1 MSQKIIRKRF
11 DIQVAALGDLVKKD
25 FQLEKTI
32 NKITAL
38 TVTSDRDDLLFYRG
52 SQKIEINGAEIFPD
66 GYESKLLL
74 SGISL
79 APNDRYYTL
88 LESEGEIGN
97 GIISLSYQDTDH
109 PLAPFAAYRVS
120 LYIEAEV

>member
-11 DIQVAALGDLVKKD
+11 DIQVTAIGELVKKD

-32 NKITAL
+32 RKITGLAI
-38 TVTSDRDDLLFYRG
+38 TSDRDDLIFYRG
-52 SQKIEINGAEIFPD
+52 SQKIELNGGEIFPD
-66 GYESKLLL
+66 GYESKLLIA
-74 SGISL
+74 GISL
-79 APNDRYYTL
+79 DPNDRYYSL

-97 GIISLSYQDTDH
+97 GIISIAYQDTDH

-120 LYIEAEV
+120 LYVEAEV

>member
-11 DIQVAALGDLVKKD
+11 DIQVATLGELVKKD

-32 NKITAL
+32 KQIVGL
-38 TVTSDRDDLLFYRG
+38 TITSDRDDLLFYRG

-66 GYESKLLL
+66 GYESKLLIA
-74 SGISL
+74 GISL

-97 GIISLSYQDTDH
+97 GIVSISYQDTDH
-109 PLAPFAAYRVS
+109 PLAPFNAYRVS